1 MCVQPRYKVKEQ
13 IQFYCTLA
21 GIPDEIMDQYIKLY
35 ATKFELIKYLDKYA
49 SQLSEGNQRK
59 LNTMI
64 AFIGNPSAVLLD
76 EAFENIDPFTRR
88 RLWKHV
94 KEEQIGSAMI
104 LTTKSA
110 EEAEALATK
119 IAIMVDGQFKC
130 VGTADQ
136 IKEQYGKSFTVT
148 VKIDLDRL
156 DGKTSGAKKTATMD
170 IMALKKSQTKA
181 DTQQNFALDR
191 SDSRSE
197 STNSIHEEDNDMRQS
212 LMSRNTTTTQASR
225 ATVIKI
231 SLEEVIKNIKKWM
244 PADGARVAL
253 DFENELSEEG
263 LLSGYYKQLK
273 EKQPIDVQN
282 LFETVLILNEI
293 ALIMTYFDEDF
304 GYTSIVDY
312 YNDKV
317 TYSIDNARE

>member
-1 MCVQPRYKVKEQ
+1 MFTVKEQ

-21 GIPDEIMDQYIKLY
+21 GIPDEIMDCYIKLY
-35 ATKFELIKYLDKYA
+35 ATKFELVKYLDKKA
-49 SQLSEGNQRK
+49 SLLSEGNQRK
-59 LNTMI
+59 LNTLT
-64 AFIGNPSAVLLD
+64 AFIGNPSAILLD
-76 EAFENIDPFTRR
+76 EAFEKMDPFTRR

-130 VGTADQ
+130 LGTADQ
-136 IKEQYGKSFTVT
+136 IKEKYGKSFTVT
-148 VKIDLDRL
+148 VKVDLDRL

-181 DTQQNFALDR
+181 DTKAPNFALDR

-197 STNSIHEEDNDMRQS
+197 STNSIHEDPDNDVRQS
-212 LMSRNTTTTQASR
+212 LMDTTSQASR

-231 SLEEVIKNIKKWM
+231 TLEEVVRNIKRWM

-273 EKQPIDVQN
+273 EKQPIDV
-282 LFETVLILNEI
+282 
-293 ALIMTYFDEDF
+293 
-304 GYTSIVDY
+304 
-312 YNDKV
+312 
-317 TYSIDNARE
+317 